1 MWTRLVFCVVCSLMW
16 GALQHAPSARAQDAS
31 KAAAARSLFEE
42 GVRESDAAQWDAA
55 AQKFREALALRDSPV
70 VRFNLAVALIELGQL
85 VEATDLL
92 RAVQRDTRTSSDIAT
107 RIPELLESAEKRL
120 AHLTILV
127 EGEGGEILLDE
138 RTLRS
143 EDLGAPMA
151 LDPGTYTLRVQR
163 GGEQLEAR
171 TLALAS
177 GDNAVVGLRIPA
189 LKQAEIADGPVLA
202 GLPRSDATPDEHRRR
217 RRLAWGIGAAA
228 VAVAAGVL
236 TGALLASRDK
246 SGEPSTATFD
256 PPTIG
261 VRVPQ

>member
-16 GALQHAPSARAQDAS
+16 GASQHASSALAQDPE
-31 KAAAARSLFEE
+31 KAAAARSLFEA

-85 VEATDLL
+85 VEATELL

-127 EGEGGEILLDE
+127 EGTGGEILLDE

-177 GDNAVVGLRIPA
+177 GDNAAVALRVPA
-189 LKQAEIADGPVLA
+189 LKVAEVVEPTVVGMPY
-202 GLPRSDATPDEHRRR
+202 SDATPDEHRRR

-228 VAVAAGVL
+228 VAVAAGVI
-236 TGALLASRDK
+236 TGALLAARDK
-246 SGEPSTATFD
+246 GEGPTTATFD